1 MSEIE
6 TIGFHYV
13 VEAAGCDPEI
23 LGNADK
29 IRQIFLEAAKV
40 GNMEVK
46 SSYFFKFSPTG
57 VSGVVIVAESHIS
70 IHTWPEKGY
79 AALDVYTCGTKAEP
93 EKAVDYILEK
103 LKAKY
108 AHVSEIKRGIEE
120 DDDTFTHM
128 IMTWEESLRKN
139 GNGKG

>member
-1 MSEIE
+1 MAEIE

-13 VEAAGCDPEI
+13 VEAAGCDPEV
-23 LGNADK
+23 LGNADR

-46 SSYFFKFSPTG
+46 ASYFFKFSPTG

-70 IHTWPEKGY
+70 VHTWPEKGY
-79 AALDVYTCGTKAEP
+79 AALDVYTCGTKANP
-93 EKAVDYILEK
+93 EKAVDYILEQF
-103 LKAKY
+103 KAKY

-120 DDDTFTHM
+120 DDETFTHM
-128 IMTWEESLRKN
+128 IMTWEEALRKN
-139 GNGKG
+139 GNGSG

>member
-13 VEAAGCDPEI
+13 VEAAGCDPQI
-23 LGNADK
+23 LANADK

-46 SSYFFKFSPTG
+46 ASYFFKFSPTG
-57 VSGVVIVAESHIS
+57 VSGMVIVAESHIS
-70 IHTWPEKGY
+70 VHTWPEKGY
-79 AALDVYTCGTKAEP
+79 AALDVYTCGTKADP

-103 LKAKY
+103 FRAKY

-120 DDDTFTHM
+120 DDETYTHM

-139 GNGKG
+139 GNGR

>member
-1 MSEIE
+1 ME

-13 VEAAGCDPEI
+13 VEAAGCDPET

-29 IRQIFLEAAKV
+29 IREIFLEAAKV
-40 GNMEVK
+40 GKMEVK
-46 SSYFFKFSPTG
+46 ASYFFKFSPTG

-79 AALDVYTCGTKAEP
+79 AALDVYTCGTTADP
-93 EKAVDYILEK
+93 EKAVDYILDK
-103 LKAKY
+103 IKAQY

-120 DDDTFTHM
+120 DDGTFTHM
-128 IMTWEESLRKN
+128 ILTWEEKLERKN
-139 GNGKG
+139 GNGQG

>member
-13 VEAAGCDPEI
+13 VEAAGCDPEV
-23 LGNADK
+23 LANADK
-29 IRQIFLEAAKV
+29 IRQIFLEAAKI

-70 IHTWPEKGY
+70 VHTWPEKGY
-79 AALDVYTCGTKAEP
+79 AALDVYTCGTKADP

-103 LKAKY
+103 FKAKY
-108 AHVSEIKRGIEE
+108 AHISEIKRGIEE
-120 DDDTFTHM
+120 DDETFTHM
-128 IMTWEESLRKN
+128 IMTWEEALRR
-139 GNGKG
+139 NGKG

>member
-13 VEAAGCDPEI
+13 VEASGCDPEI
-23 LGNADK
+23 LANANR

-46 SSYFFKFSPTG
+46 ASYFFKFSPTG

-79 AALDVYTCGTKAEP
+79 AALDVYTCGTKANP
-93 EKAVDYILEK
+93 EKAVDYILDK
-103 LKAKY
+103 LRAKY

-120 DDDTFTHM
+120 DDETFTHM
-128 IMTWEESLRKN
+128 IMTWEEALRKN
-139 GNGKG
+139 GNGKE